1 MARDVQQTG
10 DSQGEPVHGESGG
23 SWGHGRA
30 ELTVAERRR
39 ARPPETGEGL
49 GTDPAAGSDALPTP
63 SLARGLSRGVHLRR
77 DI

>member
-1 MARDVQQTG
+1 MTRDVQQTG

-49 GTDPAAGSDALPTP
+49 GTDPAALPRW
-63 SLARGLSRGVHLRR
+63 RG
-77 DI
+77 D